1 MIANISDHK
10 DTIFLS
16 NNNVFSLE
24 IKFSWLKKASLLS
37 FELHFHKIL
46 FVVSTFWNHIMFS
59 KMKCSQIIRI
69 IAHSITFCGFQMLK
83 TLNLRYFL
91 LPQNLHNHFS
101 TVLNKTNWNT
111 TSCKYYGCRNLEKVY
126 CYAEYV
132 PKAYDDTFKNS
143 EIEYSTLYVPEA
155 SLNAYKKTK
164 PWSSFGTIKSIE
176 SEGGVVEDGIW
187 DVMAQPLLIQSVGN
201 TLNLS
206 NIGGEATIIEAYNTS
221 GLLLDRTVS
230 HDGKAQL
237 CVSDEIVIVKVGNKS
252 IKVKTK

>member
-1 MIANISDHK
+1 MIANISDRK

-59 KMKCSQIIRI
+59 KMKCSQIKRI

-101 TVLNKTNWNT
+101 AVLSKTNWNT
-111 TSCKYYGCRNLEKVY
+111 TSCKYNGCSSLTSITIGSGVKNIDFYAFGYCPELTDVY
-126 CYAEYV
+126 CYAVNV
-132 PKAYDDTFKNS
+132 PQTYTNAFDESKVENA
-143 EIEYSTLYVPEA
+143 TLHVPEE
-155 SLNAYKKTK
+155 SLEQYKNTS
-164 PWSSFGTIKSIE
+164 PWSILAK
-176 SEGGVVEDGIW
+176 
-187 DVMAQPLLIQSVGN
+187 L
-201 TLNLS
+201 
-206 NIGGEATIIEAYNTS
+206 
-221 GLLLDRTVS
+221 
-230 HDGKAQL
+230 
-237 CVSDEIVIVKVGNKS
+237 
-252 IKVKTK
+252 

>member
-1 MIANISDHK
+1 MIANISDRK

-59 KMKCSQIIRI
+59 KMKCSQIKRI

-101 TVLNKTNWNT
+101 TVLSKTNWNT
-111 TSCKYYGCRNLEKVY
+111 TSCKYRYCKSLASITIQNSVTSIENEAFQGCGSLTSITIPNSVTSIGDYAFYGCESLSSITIPNSITSIGDY
-126 CYAEYV
+126 
-132 PKAYDDTFKNS
+132 TF
-143 EIEYSTLYVPEA
+143 
-155 SLNAYKKTK
+155 
-164 PWSSFGTIKSIE
+164 
-176 SEGGVVEDGIW
+176 EGC
-187 DVMAQPLLIQSVGN
+187 M
-201 TLNLS
+201 
-206 NIGGEATIIEAYNTS
+206 
-221 GLLLDRTVS
+221 
-230 HDGKAQL
+230 
-237 CVSDEIVIVKVGNKS
+237 
-252 IKVKTK
+252 

>member
-1 MIANISDHK
+1 MIANISDRK

-59 KMKCSQIIRI
+59 KMKCSQIKRI

-101 TVLNKTNWNT
+101 TVLSKTNWNT
-111 TSCKYYGCRNLEKVY
+111 TSCKYK
-126 CYAEYV
+126 
-132 PKAYDDTFKNS
+132 
-143 EIEYSTLYVPEA
+143 
-155 SLNAYKKTK
+155 
-164 PWSSFGTIKSIE
+164 
-176 SEGGVVEDGIW
+176 GG
-187 DVMAQPLLIQSVGN
+187 
-201 TLNLS
+201 
-206 NIGGEATIIEAYNTS
+206 S
-221 GLLLDRTVS
+221 GLTEVALNCKEVHS
-230 HDGKAQL
+230 WF
-237 CVSDEIVIVKVGNKS
+237 SNNSS
-252 IKVKTK
+252 IKKVVLGDDITSIGSSAFSGCSGLTEVTIPNNVTSIGSSAFEGCI